1 MHRIAVLDDYQ
12 QIARTFANWS
22 RVPDA
27 QVVVFHDHVADE
39 DALVARLA
47 DFDVIV
53 AMRERTPFPRSLLS
67 RLQGLNLLVT
77 SGVRNKSID
86 LEAAKDL
93 GITVCGTGNLST
105 PAVELTWALILAVV
119 RNVPREDAGM
129 RAGGW
134 QHTVGGDLAGATLGV
149 VGLGRLGERVAR

>member
-12 QIARTFANWS
+12 QIAHAFADWS

-39 DALVARLA
+39 DALVARLEA
-47 DFDVIV
+47 FDIVV

-67 RLQGLNLLVT
+67 RLPSLKLLVT

-105 PAVELTWALILAVV
+105 PAVELTWALILA
-119 RNVPREDAGM
+119 A
-129 RAGGW
+129 
-134 QHTVGGDLAGATLGV
+134 QV
-149 VGLGRLGERVAR
+149 VG